1 MILAIART
9 ALMNIRRDRP
19 ALLLSFVVP
28 VVFFTLF
35 ASIFGGSSRRAGTPK
50 VPLAVVDEDQT
61 DVSKRFVTALQA
73 EPSFIVQL
81 SPDNDSKQQSAFY
94 DAQTA
99 EAAVRDGKISVALI
113 IRHGFGAAPISF
125 GSSSGPANL
134 ELLSDTS
141 DPIAPQIVRGMLQK
155 VVMTSMPEVMA
166 ERGAHEME
174 RWSGGLTSQQR
185 AKIQQSIDWLKQHG
199 GGADSN
205 HASSPP
211 SEGLVRLEVR
221 DILGHNKQNP
231 MIAYYAA
238 GIGVMFLLFTAS
250 GAGGAILDENDSGTL
265 DRVLASRVSMPAL
278 LLGKLLFLAAL
289 GFTQLIVMFVWGALV
304 FKLDLWH
311 HLAGFVIMAVPTA
324 ITASTFGLML
334 GAACRTRAQLGAF
347 STLIV
352 LVISAIGGSMFPRF
366 IMPESL
372 QKFGLIAFN
381 TWAIEGF
388 TKVFWREAPLPSLWP
403 QVSVLLGFAVVF
415 FLVCRRL
422 ARRWEI
428 A

>member
-28 VVFFTLF
+28 VVFFSLF
-35 ASIFGGSSRRAGTPK
+35 ASIFGGSARRAGTPK

-61 DVSKRFVTALQA
+61 EVSKRLVTALQS
-73 EPSFIVQL
+73 EPSFSVQL
-81 SPDNDSKQQSAFY
+81 APETDSRQSTAYNAQSA
-94 DAQTA
+94 D
-99 EAAVRDGKISVALI
+99 AAVRDGKISVALI
-113 IRHGFGAAPISF
+113 ILPGFGATPISF
-125 GSSSGPANL
+125 GPPSGPPKL
-134 ELLSDTS
+134 ELLADTS

-155 VVMTSMPEVMA
+155 VVMGSMPEVMA
-166 ERGAHEME
+166 EHGAHEME
-174 RWSGGLTSQQR
+174 RWSGGLTPQQQ
-185 AKIQQSIDWLKQHG
+185 ANIQQSIESLKKYG
-199 GGADSN
+199 NRTTATGSATP
-205 HASSPP
+205 AS
-211 SEGLVRLEVR
+211 EDLVRLEVR

-289 GFTQLIVMFVWGALV
+289 GFTQLLVMFVWGALV

-311 HLAGFVIMAVPTA
+311 HLAGFAIMAIPTA

-366 IMPESL
+366 IMPEGL

-388 TKVFWREAPLPSLWP
+388 TKVFWREAPLASLWP
-403 QVSVLLGFAVVF
+403 QVSVLLGFALAF
-415 FLVCRRL
+415 FLICRRL